1 MGTMHDKTR
10 FGATVLLLAAFS
22 TGLFSVCSDSGGDMS
37 LPPAPPDGIMGW
49 RVADSVETY
58 DRESIFDYI
67 NGAGEVYR
75 SYAFVDVT
83 VHRYTKPDAPE
94 IVAEI
99 FDMGSSDDAYGV
111 FSYTRESEEHGI
123 GSAFERRG
131 NVLCFWQSKYYVCV
145 VAYKSSDD
153 VKTAI
158 DSLARAI
165 AKRLPPAG
173 AVPRMISLLPK
184 ENRVAHTERF
194 FHIHA
199 SLNYHYFL
207 AEQNILNL
215 NEQTDA
221 VLASYE
227 PGTTHLLAIE
237 YPTKSDAADAHQ
249 SFIDNYLPE
258 AANSIAVMIETDKWV
273 SVSLTDKYLII
284 SFDAI
289 DQNTARHLIA
299 TMKTNLTNAEMLR
312 EDEREE

>member
-1 MGTMHDKTR
+1 MTSAKI
-10 FGATVLLLAAFS
+10 
-22 TGLFSVCSDSGGDMS
+22 
-37 LPPAPPDGIMGW
+37 APDEIMGW
-49 RVADSVETY
+49 RLSDSVETY
-58 DRESIFDYI
+58 DRESIFTYI

-83 VHRYTKPDAPE
+83 VHRYTKPNAPE

-99 FDMGSSDDAYGV
+99 FDMGTSDDAYGV
-111 FSYTRESEEHGI
+111 FSYTRESEKQGI

-131 NVLCFWQSKYYVCV
+131 SVLCFWQSQFYVCV

-153 VKTAI
+153 ARTAI

-165 AKRLPPAG
+165 AERLPKDG
-173 AVPRMISLLPK
+173 AAPRMISLLPE
-184 ENRVAHTERF
+184 ENRVVHTERF
-194 FHIHA
+194 FHIHS

-215 NEQTDA
+215 NEQTNA

-237 YPTKSDAADAHQ
+237 YPTESDATAAHQ

-258 AANSIAVMIETDKWV
+258 AADSEAAMIENDKWV
-273 SVSLTDKYLII
+273 ALALDEKYLII
-284 SFDAI
+284 CFDAI
-289 DQNTARHLIA
+289 DQNTARQLVDS
-299 TMKTNLTNAEMLR
+299 MKRNLANAGIR
-312 EDEREE
+312 GEDDHEKQN

>member
-1 MGTMHDKTR
+1 
-10 FGATVLLLAAFS
+10 
-22 TGLFSVCSDSGGDMS
+22 MS
-37 LPPAPPDGIMGW
+37 LPPAPPTEIMGW

-75 SYAFVDVT
+75 SYAFQNVT
-83 VHRYTKPDAPE
+83 VHRYAKPEAPE

-99 FDMGSSDDAYGV
+99 FDMGTSDDAYGV
-111 FSYTRESEEHGI
+111 FSYARETEESGI

-153 VKTAI
+153 VRNAI
-158 DSLARAI
+158 DLLARAI
-165 AKRLPPAG
+165 AERLPPVG
-173 AVPRMISLLPK
+173 AAPRMISLLPS
-184 ENRVAHTERF
+184 ENRMVHTERF
-194 FHIHA
+194 FRIHA

-215 NEQTDA
+215 TEQTNA

-227 PGTTHLLAIE
+227 PGATHLLAIE
-237 YPTKSDAADAHQ
+237 YPTKSEAADAHQ

-258 AANSIAVMIETDKWV
+258 ADNGDAVMIETDKWIA
-273 SVSLTDKYLII
+273 LLLAGKYLII
-284 SFDAI
+284 CFDAT
-289 DQNTARHLIA
+289 DQNTAQRLVD
-299 TMKTNLTNAEMLR
+299 TMKTNLANAGLLTEGNH
-312 EDEREE
+312 EE

>member
-1 MGTMHDKTR
+1 MHDKTR
-10 FGATVLLLAAFS
+10 FTTTILLLAAIS
-22 TGLFSVCSDSGGDMS
+22 TALFTVCSDPEVDMS
-37 LPPAPPDGIMGW
+37 SPPAAPDGIMGW
-49 RVADSVETY
+49 RVTDSVETY

-75 SYAFVDVT
+75 SYAFQNVT

-111 FSYTRESEEHGI
+111 FSYARESEEQGI

-145 VAYKSSDD
+145 VAYESSDD

-165 AKRLPPAG
+165 AERLPPAG
-173 AVPRMISLLPK
+173 PVPRMISILPDK
-184 ENRVAHTERF
+184 NRVVHTERF
-194 FHIHA
+194 FHIHP

-215 NEQTDA
+215 TEQTNA
-221 VLASYE
+221 VLTSYV
-227 PGTTHLLAIE
+227 PGTTYLLAIE
-237 YPTKSDAADAHQ
+237 YPSKSDANKAHR
-249 SFIDNYLPE
+249 SFMDSYLPE
-258 AANSIAVMIETDKWV
+258 AAGNDAVMIETDKWV
-273 SVSLTDKYLII
+273 AVSLDGEYLII

-289 DQNTARHLIA
+289 GQNTARHLVD
-299 TMKTNLTNAEMLR
+299 TMKTNLTNAGMLS
-312 EDEREE
+312 EDDHEE